1 MGSGEGSRGLLWLLL
16 TFQGQGGTVAGGEVT
31 LQEQGKAVRTLQEDI
46 KVQEQ
51 ERQGRGLWD
60 SLPEARSAPFHSG
73 QQQYREPSHDYYS
86 DHSPDYSRYSDSQA
100 QAHYSQSQTLDHY
113 SQPQTQDYF
122 SQSQTQDYYSE
133 PQAQT
138 KTPGGF
144 WGQIIKTNK
153 EAEEAKQN
161 KKPPQQHHEG
171 GRRSQRQEVK
181 ARSSDKEIS
190 SDTKTSGS
198 NPLGRIKS
206 LLKSK
211 GALRSLHTLNREG
224 LERRGEDYYEYQ
236 DEYDEDLGNV
246 DMREEGPMDNLE
258 AHRSG
263 WKL

>member
-1 MGSGEGSRGLLWLLL
+1 MLLCLLIA
-16 TFQGQGGTVAGGEVT
+16 FQGQGGTVAGDAVT
-31 LQEQGKAVRTLQEDI
+31 LQEQGKAVKTLQEDN

-73 QQQYREPSHDYYS
+73 QDYYREPSQDYYS
-86 DHSPDYSRYSDSQA
+86 DHSPHYSSYSDSQN
-100 QAHYSQSQTLDHY
+100 QGHYSQSQTRDHY
-113 SQPQTQDYF
+113 RQPQTQDYY

-153 EAEEAKQN
+153 EAEEAKQDMN
-161 KKPPQQHHEG
+161 SPQQHQEG
-171 GRRSQRQEVK
+171 GRRAQRQEVK
-181 ARSSDKEIS
+181 ARSSGKEVS
-190 SDTKTSGS
+190 SDTKASGS

-211 GALRSLHTLNREG
+211 GALRSLHTLNRDG
-224 LERRGEDYYEYQ
+224 LERRDEDYYEYQ

-246 DMREEGPMDNLE
+246 DMREEGPRDNLE

-263 WKL
+263 WK